1 MEALGKIT
9 KKLSKVSTRTKPN
22 RHLHSP
28 AHLLAEELSVKFNDR
43 RHFGLYLGMATR
55 YHHDYLRKIMG
66 EVLEN
71 KNIQTPGKLFSYLV
85 KKNNLEAKK

>member
-1 MEALGKIT
+1 
-9 KKLSKVSTRTKPN
+9 
-22 RHLHSP
+22 
-28 AHLLAEELSVKFNDR
+28 
-43 RHFGLYLGMATR
+43 
-55 YHHDYLRKIMG
+55 MG